1 MTTTTASTTATAL
14 LARPCPSCE
23 VGLEHCHGD
32 LVEHDDGT
40 TTCLDGCGGP
50 RTVHDVVVACTEVGM
65 GCCAGAELS
74 SVDERDVP
82 EEPAWAA

>member
-1 MTTTTASTTATAL
+1 MTTTTATTTAL

-23 VGLEHCHGD
+23 VGLEHCHGE

-40 TTCLDGCGGP
+40 TTCLDGCDGP
-50 RTVHDVVVACTEVGM
+50 RTVHDVVLGCAEVAM
-65 GCCAGAELS
+65 GCCGEAPPAAI
-74 SVDERDVP
+74 ERT